1 MARPRCWRPPRP
13 SPAAASPPA
22 PPVFV
27 HPAPPPDAH
36 PPPSSARLSHRPCCP
51 LLSRSPRPRA
61 ADRTRTPRAGGSTGI
76 AVGAYQTLRQP
87 ALPGGAPLTA
97 KLAANRLLNSAG
109 SLGRSFGNAAGALGL
124 YFACLESA
132 LLSQAGGA
140 VPDTAC
146 TVLAGFG
153 TAALYRAPRGPRTAA
168 VAGAVGAVA
177 AAGLAALRTRFP
189 SL

>member
-1 MARPRCWRPPRP
+1 MSTRLRPQTRIRLRLRHVSHIAPAARCSRARPAPRCR
-13 SPAAASPPA
+13 
-22 PPVFV
+22 
-27 HPAPPPDAH
+27 
-36 PPPSSARLSHRPCCP
+36 SH
-51 LLSRSPRPRA
+51 
-61 ADRTRTPRAGGSTGI
+61 THPRAGGSTGI
-76 AVGAYQTLRQP
+76 AIGAYQSLRQP